1 MAIDDKFIRNVV
13 EIYNNHRVDDFDSIL
28 SKDCV
33 LVRNGIE
40 ADGAEAIKRVLAKLY
55 RAFPDIHYRIDDFFI
70 AGNKVSMRWY
80 GHGTHAGEYLGFGPS
95 GREVGYDGI
104 TIYEMTDDGKIAR
117 IWVSA
122 DMLGLV
128 RQLGAPGKQP
138 EAQP

>member
-1 MAIDDKFIRNVV
+1 MAIDDKFLRKVVDTYNSRNLD
-13 EIYNNHRVDDFDSIL
+13 EFDSL
-28 SKDCV
+28 LAKDCV

-40 ADGAEAIKRVLAKLY
+40 ADGAEGVKRVLAKIY
-55 RAFPDIHYRIDDFFI
+55 RAFPDIHYRIDDTFV
-70 AGNKVSMRWY
+70 AGNKIALRWY
-80 GHGTHAGEYLGFGPS
+80 GHGTHAGEYLGFAPT

-104 TIYEMTDDGKIAR
+104 TLYEVDKNDKVTR